1 MYGAMIGDIVG
12 SKYEF
17 YAQKTKSFPLFSKGC
32 CYTDDT
38 VLTVAV
44 ARALIWHHS
53 GGSFEEA
60 LVRSFPAGGGKR
72 PQSGLRQWLSGLG

>member
-1 MYGAMIGDIVG
+1 MILASAATPWYDSFIRKDGDRMYGAMIGDIVG

-44 ARALIWHHS
+44 ARAL
-53 GGSFEEA
+53 GE
-60 LVRSFPAGGGKR
+60 
-72 PQSGLRQWLSGLG
+72 